1 MQSQGRAAAFAVN
14 QTANNFA
21 RLPTP
26 LAANPANA
34 LHGLAP

>member
-14 QTANNFA
+14 QSANAFA
-21 RLPTP
+21 RLPTS